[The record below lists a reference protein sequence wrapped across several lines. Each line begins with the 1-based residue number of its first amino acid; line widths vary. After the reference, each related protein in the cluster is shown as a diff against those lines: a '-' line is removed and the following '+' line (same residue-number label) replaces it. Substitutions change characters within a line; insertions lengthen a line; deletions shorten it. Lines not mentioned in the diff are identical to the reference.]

1 MCPTPLVIKSSALTK
16 VQLTK
21 PGPARVKPIYL
32 GCIYCLWQPYF
43 HPGWNYGPEYERFF
57 FNPIQNSSL
66 CVFFQEILIGW
77 KIEKSWIEKKCFNLF
92 PTLFFLSLLL
102 LPICRSSNDFFC
114 KHEIGSRH
122 HDDHLDEG
130 NLIEAFAA
138 VINRSDTS
146 LIGPVDAVTP
156 ITYLKIRMVVNK
168 ISMLLV
174 PDKEQP
180 DFTCSSNKE
189 WIFLFC

>member
-1 MCPTPLVIKSSALTK
+1 MLQFVS
-16 VQLTK
+16 
-21 PGPARVKPIYL
+21 
-32 GCIYCLWQPYF
+32 
-43 HPGWNYGPEYERFF
+43 
-57 FNPIQNSSL
+57 
-66 CVFFQEILIGW
+66 
-77 KIEKSWIEKKCFNLF
+77 
-92 PTLFFLSLLL
+92 TLFFLSLML

-174 PDKEQP
+174 LIKSNHIYMFLKQGV
-180 DFTCSSNKE
+180 DF
-189 WIFLFC
+189 FCFVSVIHYLP

>member
-1 MCPTPLVIKSSALTK
+1 MWSPFTLAVFIVFGSHIFIRAEIMDPSTKGSFLIPSKTP
-16 VQLTK
+16 
-21 PGPARVKPIYL
+21 P
-32 GCIYCLWQPYF
+32 
-43 HPGWNYGPEYERFF
+43 
-57 FNPIQNSSL
+57 
-66 CVFFQEILIGW
+66 CVFFFQEILIGW

-102 LPICRSSNDFFC
+102 LAICRSSNDFFW

-130 NLIEAFAA
+130 ILIEAFGA

-180 DFTCSSNKE
+180 YLHVPQTRSGF
-189 WIFLFC
+189 FLFC